1 MLEHVSDAYA
11 DRLAKAQNRT
21 EFGDIF
27 CEMNASIWHLDPSVP
42 AFDAPY
48 VNLAGQALFDR
59 MRTSSGEPRKNSD
72 IKRGLAAEARLFASC
87 VGWRKI
93 NPALAGYFARLFVE
107 APQAIRLG
115 RVGNRRGAART
126 TVRRYVDQAIAVW
139 NEDVTQTGHPEWK
152 DALLE
157 PGTKPDQFSSAPGEP
172 SQGRAALARAVIT
185 AGLRSGEVFSEKEVK
200 IAIRSSARDA
210 ALVKALQ
217 TPRSTVRP
225 SGPRL

>member
-1 MLEHVSDAYA
+1 VLEHVSDAYA
-11 DRLAKAQNRT
+11 DRLATTQNRA

-42 AFDAPY
+42 ALDEAY
-48 VNLAGQALFDR
+48 LKLAGQVLFDR
-59 MRTSSGEPRKNSD
+59 MRTNSGARRKISD
-72 IKRGLAAEARLFASC
+72 FKRGLVVEARLFARC
-87 VGWRKI
+87 VGWRQD
-93 NPALAGYFARLFVE
+93 NRALAGYFAIWFTELS
-107 APQAIRLG
+107 QATRLG

-126 TVRRYVDQAIAVW
+126 TVRRFVDEGMTAW

-172 SQGRAALARAVIT
+172 SQGRTVLARAVMA
-185 AGLRSGEVFSEKEVK
+185 AGLHHGQVFSEKEIK
-200 IAIRSSARDA
+200 IAIRSRAKDA
-210 ALVKALQ
+210 ALVKKLQ
-217 TPRSTVRP
+217 TPRPTGRP